1 MSKFFTLPVT
11 NDILCLDG
19 LQSIKIFTEEDTDNK
34 PYMRFVYDRN
44 DIEIIFESDDTMFDY
59 RLSLMNWLKVKTIES
74 YSYYEANKRT
84 INRQEG
90 E

>member
-19 LQSIKIFTEEDTDNK
+19 LQSIKIFTEEDNDK

-44 DIEIIFESDDTMFDY
+44 DIEINFESDDAMFDY

-74 YSYYEANKRT
+74 YSYYEANKRA